1 MRRKPPPEIASS
13 STEQGST
20 LVLALV
26 ILLVLTLIGV
36 AGMNSTSQQEK
47 MAGNLR
53 DKDLAFQAAEAA
65 LREAE
70 QFLQV
75 ASLPAFEGTD
85 GLHQPDRTL
94 WLHPATWAAN
104 STVSVEY
111 DVGVQGVALQPRT
124 IIEEL
129 EPVQLDGESVKFGEM
144 PDIAMFR
151 ATARGVGGTAGAEVI
166 LQTIIRR

>member
-1 MRRKPPPEIASS
+1 MLRISPPGIARS

-36 AGMNSTSQQEK
+36 AGMRSTSVQEK
-47 MAGNLR
+47 MASNLR

-75 ASLPAFEGTD
+75 ASLPAFDGTG
-85 GLHQPDRTL
+85 GLHQPNRAL
-94 WLHPATWAAN
+94 WLDPATWTN
-104 STVSVEY
+104 STVSAEY
-111 DVGVQGVALQPRT
+111 DVVVQGVALQPRT

-129 EPVQLDGESVKFGEM
+129 EPVQLEGESVKFGEM
-144 PDIAMFR
+144 PDVAMFR
-151 ATARGVGGTAGAEVI
+151 ATARGVGGTTGAEVI
-166 LQTIIRR
+166 LQSIIRR